1 MCMEHD
7 PILFIVHYLRWT
19 KFIYNFGFSLGV
31 YTLPFWSPCIDDFND
46 TLVYNT
52 EFDWKGKKKTSK

>member
-19 KFIYNFGFSLGV
+19 KFIYNVGFSLGV

-46 TLVYNT
+46 TLVYDT
-52 EFDWKGKKKTSK
+52 EFD